1 MPLDDPSF
9 RSPADTARLDW
20 PRIAAHLAAHGLG
33 LDIDTP
39 PRQFRGGLANL
50 NFLVRLDGRPVV
62 LRTPPPG
69 PLPPGA
75 NDMRREHRI
84 LSRLWR
90 ALPLAPRSL
99 HLCEDEGVAG
109 HPFIL
114 LEYRAGVTLPGDAPP
129 RLARDPMAG
138 ARLGPLLIDALADI
152 HAVDP
157 ASVGLDGLGHPQGFL
172 ERAVAGWVRRATL
185 CAGTDGLTG
194 SAAELAGWLGREVLR
209 TPSGAPTLLHNDFK
223 LDNLILDPERL
234 EPVAILDWDQGTR
247 GDPLFDLATLLSYW
261 TEAGDPPAVRALGQM
276 PTAGYGFPSRLAAAE
291 RYAARTG
298 RDLSGFRFHRVL
310 ALFKL
315 AVVFQQLH
323 ARHRAGTTTD
333 PRYAGFGDLAR
344 GILDFTHDVSQG
356 RVF

>member
-1 MPLDDPSF
+1 MPLDDPMF
-9 RSPADTARLDW
+9 HNPADTAPLDW
-20 PRIAAHLAAHGLG
+20 PRIATHLAAHGLT
-33 LDIDTP
+33 LDP
-39 PRQFRGGLANL
+39 GAAPRQFRGGLANL
-50 NFLVRLDGRPVV
+50 NFLVTLDGRKVV

-84 LSRLWR
+84 LSCLWR

-99 HLCEDEGVAG
+99 HLCEEEAVAG
-109 HPFIL
+109 RPFIL
-114 LEYRAGVTLPGDAPP
+114 LEYRAGVTLAGDAPP
-129 RLARDPMAG
+129 RLAREPAAG

-157 ASVGLDGLGHPQGFL
+157 ASVGLDDLGHPEGFL
-172 ERAVAGWVRRATL
+172 DRAVTGWVRRATL
-185 CAGTDGLTG
+185 CAGPEALTG
-194 SAAELAGWLGREVLR
+194 PTAELAAWLGREVGR
-209 TPSGAPTLLHNDFK
+209 VRPAAATLLHNDFK
-223 LDNLILDPERL
+223 LDNLILDPHRL
-234 EPVAILDWDQGTR
+234 APVAILDWDQGTR

-276 PTAGYGFPSRLAAAE
+276 PTAGYGFPSRREAAE

-323 ARHRAGTTTD
+323 ARHLAGTTTD
-333 PRYAGFGDLAR
+333 PRYAGFGELAEAV
-344 GILDFTHDVSQG
+344 LDFTHDVSQG